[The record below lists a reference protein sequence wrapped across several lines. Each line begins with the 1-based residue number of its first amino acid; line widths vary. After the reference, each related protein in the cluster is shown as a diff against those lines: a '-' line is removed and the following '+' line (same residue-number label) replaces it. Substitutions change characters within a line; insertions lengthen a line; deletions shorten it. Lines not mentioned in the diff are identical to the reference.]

1 MKNDIDIAIIDYGLS
16 NLYSV
21 DLACKKAGIN
31 SKITSSLEDI
41 EKSKGIILPGVGAFD
56 HAMHNLKEKKLDHAI
71 YNFIET
77 GKPFLGICLGMQLIM
92 EESSEFK
99 TTKGLGLVKGS
110 CLKFDFQKIENFS
123 FPVPNVGWNKI
134 NKTSSTWNKTLL
146 SKNEDGDFMYFV
158 HSYYVETE
166 QEVVTTYSN
175 YGKYEYCSSLSYENI
190 HAMQFHPEKSGDKG
204 LKIYSSLSD
213 NLEK

>member
-31 SKITSSLEDI
+31 SKITSSIEDI
-41 EKSKGIILPGVGAFD
+41 QKSKGIILPGVGAFD
-56 HAMHNLKEKKLDHAI
+56 HAMYNLKEKKLDYAI

-77 GKPFLGICLGMQLIM
+77 GKPFLGICLGMHLIM
-92 EESSEFK
+92 EESLEFK
-99 TTKGLGLVKGS
+99 KTKGLGLIKGK
-110 CLKFDFQKIENFS
+110 CVKFDYQKLENCS

-134 NKTSSTWNKTLL
+134 NKIGSTWKKTLL

-166 QEVVTTYSN
+166 QDVVTTYSN
-175 YGKYEYCSSLSYENI
+175 YGNYEYCSSLSYENI

-204 LKIYSSLSD
+204 LKIYSSLS
-213 NLEK
+213 NYL

>member
-1 MKNDIDIAIIDYGLS
+1 MKNGIDIAIIDYGLS

-31 SKITSSLEDI
+31 SKITSSSEDI
-41 EKSKGIILPGVGAFD
+41 KKSKGIILPGVGAFD
-56 HAMHNLKEKKLDHAI
+56 HAMHNLKEKKLDYAI
-71 YNFIET
+71 SNFIET

-92 EESSEFK
+92 DESSEFI
-99 TTKGLGLVKGS
+99 TAKGLGLIKGN
-110 CLKFDFQKIENFS
+110 CLKFDFQKIDNYA

-134 NKTSSTWNKTLL
+134 NKNGQSWDKTLL

-158 HSYYVETE
+158 HSCYVETD
-166 QEVVTTYSN
+166 QDVVTTFSN
-175 YGKYEYCSSLSYENI
+175 YGKYKYCSSLSFENI

-204 LKIYSSLSD
+204 SKIYSVLSD
-213 NLEK
+213 NL